1 MTTFTEI
8 VATVVVHSSA
18 VALSHFGVTMEPT
31 QVDRASPPVERVI
44 ARTPATPQIQTQ
56 TQKVMKLT
64 ACTQPHRPAH
74 PLKA

>member
-18 VALSHFGVTMEPT
+18 VALSHFGVTMEPA
-31 QVDRASPPVERVI
+31 QVERATPPPAERVI
-44 ARTPATPQIQTQ
+44 ARTPAATTPTQ
-56 TQKVMKLT
+56 HKVLKLT
-64 ACTQPHRPAH
+64 SCPQPRRPAH

>member
-1 MTTFTEI
+1 MTTFTEL

-18 VALSHFGVTMEPT
+18 VALSHFGVAMEPT
-31 QVDRASPPVERVI
+31 QVDRAPPPVERVI
-44 ARTPATPQIQTQ
+44 ARTPAKPQ

-64 ACTQPHRPAH
+64 ACPQPHRPAH